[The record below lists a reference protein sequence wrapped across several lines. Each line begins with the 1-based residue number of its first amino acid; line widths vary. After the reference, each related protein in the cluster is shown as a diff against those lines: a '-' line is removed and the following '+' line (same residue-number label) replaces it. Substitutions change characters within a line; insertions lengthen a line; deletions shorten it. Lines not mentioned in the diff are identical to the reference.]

1 MLFFT
6 NIVLV
11 FNKTSRKRVYYSYM
25 VFFMSRKNSQFFW
38 SKIKWRSFFFF
49 WTHKT
54 ISIKAE
60 TNKHVFTT
68 QVEAKQLK
76 FSNLFYFVRRAY
88 FSVSW
93 DNNPD
98 LKFYANIKISNVK
111 NFKNNLFKEIDIF
124 FSIYMVDYLA
134 VIPTM

>member
-1 MLFFT
+1 MFITWFSLCLEKTVNFFG
-6 NIVLV
+6 
-11 FNKTSRKRVYYSYM
+11 
-25 VFFMSRKNSQFFW
+25 Q
-38 SKIKWRSFFFF
+38 RSNGDLSFF

-60 TNKHVFTT
+60 TNKHVFTI

-98 LKFYANIKISNVK
+98 LKLYANIKKPSFK
-111 NFKNNLFKEIDIF
+111 NLKNNLFKEINIF